1 MIEIILIFIAIEL
14 FVIIY
19 AIGQVNMNICKM
31 DMNNKTRHKNLL
43 LLKEVKE

>member
-19 AIGQVNMNICKM
+19 AIGKINMNICQIET
-31 DMNNKTRHKNLL
+31 NNKIRHKKLCE
-43 LLKEVKE
+43 K